1 LAGFVRQST
10 YVDGDT
16 IQASDSNDEFNQL
29 LTAFVNTTGHAHDGT
44 AAEGPVIGLIGDP
57 GVAVPLNKVV
67 VSNAS
72 NRVGVFVDVASAAV
86 EQIRFADGIIA
97 VVTDNDID
105 LGASGA
111 EFKDGWFDGTVYT
124 DTLSVGDTD
133 TIVITDNDFQV
144 TGALTFDVSG
154 DITLDA
160 DGGDV
165 FFADAGV
172 TFGSAT
178 NTAGDLILKSGTTT
192 ALTFSGANVTAAGSI
207 TSTGGGSLTGT
218 WSDLGTVTTV
228 DINGGTADAVVIG
241 GASAAAA
248 TVTTLVANTSLVLNA
263 STALTSVDTDLTAV
277 SAAHDTLTTA
287 LATKTY
293 VDAQVTASDLDFSAD
308 SGGAL
313 SIDLDSEALTL
324 TGGTGID
331 TTGLANDVSFA
342 IDSTVATLTGSQ
354 TLTNKTIN
362 LTSNTLAATSLQIKT
377 AVTDETGSGAL
388 VFATSPTLV
397 TPALGTPASGVMTN
411 TTGTASGLTAGN
423 VTTNANITGHVT
435 SVGNASVLG
444 SFTLAQLNT
453 AVSDATLVDLD
464 NSDTLTNKVIS
475 LTSNTL
481 TATSLELKTAISD
494 ETGSGA
500 LVFATSPSL
509 VTPLLGTP
517 TSGVATNLTGTASG
531 LTAGNVTTNA
541 NLTGHITSVGNAAV
555 LGSFTSAQ
563 LLTALTDETG
573 TGAAVFGTSPTLT
586 TPTIDLSTVTST
598 GDLAIADG
606 GTGSSTAI
614 AARAAL
620 DVDQAGTAIAMS
632 IALGG

>member
-1 LAGFVRQST
+1 MAGFVRQST

-178 NTAGDLILKSGTTT
+178 NTAGNLIVKSGTTT